1 MIVNGEQTAVLLTEG
16 EQVIDLSD
24 RLTADTN
31 DVLLFKRQ
39 DACHAFTLRGFIV
52 AAEARLLPLAE
63 RPARRIEVYGDSVSA
78 GEVSE
83 AEFACGQPDPEGHNG
98 LYSNSWWSYAWQAA
112 RLMRAELHDVATGGI
127 ALLDRTGYYHAPD
140 YIGMES
146 AWDKVNHTPD
156 FGPVTPWDFTRWTPH
171 VVIVAIG
178 QNDHHPI
185 NSMAED
191 YDSAASAHWRAAYQR
206 FLARLREKYPKA
218 YIVCTTTIIGHDA
231 AWDRAIDECVQ
242 AMGDGRMHHFLSS
255 RNGCGTPSINRKTP
269 IHLSDG
275 PSMQIE
281 KGASSSPPLYSRYGP
296 ISSSEVPSKPMPT
309 PEMNP
314 RSASVC
320 SVVISVEEATG
331 EDGSAVITGLEGAES
346 VGFPEKHPGKNQT
359 ERKTRKIP
367 LMMAQNT
374 DFFLFIYCL
383 PQHVCNN
390 HNSKYRSHNGSK
402 KQSSDCCIP
411 DCIRYRNRS
420 KRRLRRARFGLC

>member
-1 MIVNGEQTAVLLTEG
+1 MKMTLQPNERLLLPGETGLRYTGRIGGPEDAPFFLYPCSSVALRLTGRTLKVALDNHHAYQENRLGVIVNGEQTAVLLTEG
-16 EQVIDLSD
+16 EQIIDLSD
-24 RLTADTN
+24 CLTADTN

-178 QNDHHPI
+178 QNDHHPV
-185 NSMAED
+185 NSMAEE
-191 YDSAASAHWRAAYQR
+191 YDSAASAHWRAAYRR
-206 FLARLREKYPKA
+206 FLGLLREKYPKA
-218 YIVCTTTIIGHDA
+218 HIVCTTTIIGHDA

-242 AMGDGRMHHFLSS
+242 AMGDGRMHHFLYS
-255 RNGCGTPSINRKTP
+255 RNGCGTPGHVRK
-269 IHLSDG
+269 
-275 PSMQIE
+275 
-281 KGASSSPPLYSRYGP
+281 
-296 ISSSEVPSKPMPT
+296 SEAAVMAR
-309 PEMNP
+309 EL
-314 RSASVC
+314 ADY
-320 SVVISVEEATG
+320 VEALPG
-331 EDGSAVITGLEGAES
+331 VWAE
-346 VGFPEKHPGKNQT
+346 
-359 ERKTRKIP
+359 
-367 LMMAQNT
+367 
-374 DFFLFIYCL
+374 
-383 PQHVCNN
+383 
-390 HNSKYRSHNGSK
+390 
-402 KQSSDCCIP
+402 
-411 DCIRYRNRS
+411 
-420 KRRLRRARFGLC
+420 